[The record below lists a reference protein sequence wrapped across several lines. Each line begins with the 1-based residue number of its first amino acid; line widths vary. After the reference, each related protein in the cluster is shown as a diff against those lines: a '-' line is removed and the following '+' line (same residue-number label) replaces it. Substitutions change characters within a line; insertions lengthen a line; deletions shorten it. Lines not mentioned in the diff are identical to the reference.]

1 MTKAPLLPGRPTG
14 QQVPP
19 LWTRQMAQVP
29 PHSTCD
35 AAHLSA
41 SLSSKHA
48 GQAQTPSPA
57 KANRSLSPAPSALD
71 LGARLSG
78 LLRAFIMGDL

>member
-19 LWTRQMAQVP
+19 LWTWQMAQVP

-41 SLSSKHA
+41 SLSGKHA
-48 GQAQTPSPA
+48 GQAQAPSPA
-57 KANRSLSPAPSALD
+57 KANTSLSPAPSALD

-78 LLRAFIMGDL
+78 LLGAFIMGDL